1 MKLSKRERYIA
12 IAVGVVVALVVLDQV
27 VLSPYF
33 DAISDLKTQTDA
45 AIAKQAENTALFDKQ
60 ARLKTVWDDIIKGGL
75 KADDSAA
82 ESQALNAALDWAQT
96 AGVNISAV
104 KPERTTVVN
113 EFEVIG
119 FHLTGN
125 GSTPA
130 IARLLNSF
138 ETGSIPVRVDDMTLN
153 PRKEGTDDLT
163 IQLSLSTLCL
173 KPKDDTAKTA
183 VTYADQETQP

>member
-12 IAVGVVVALVVLDQV
+12 IGVGVVVGLVVLDQV

-33 DAISDLKTQTDA
+33 DAISDLKNQTEA
-45 AIAKQAENTALFDKQ
+45 AITKQNENSALFDKQ
-60 ARLKTVWDDIIKGGL
+60 AKLKKVWDDILAGGL

-82 ESQALNAALDWAQT
+82 ESQALNAALDWAQS
-96 AGVNISAV
+96 AGVNITAV
-104 KPERTTVVN
+104 KPERTTTAN

-130 IARLLNSF
+130 IARLLLSF
-138 ETGSIPVRVDDMTLN
+138 ETAAIPVRVDDMTLT

-173 KPKDDTAKTA
+173 KPADDASKTA
-183 VTYADQETQP
+183 VTYADPEAQP